1 MEKIIGKLLKKEKK
15 EKKIK
20 EVINE
25 KQTLKKEKHKDKQKF
40 VITFERNPSAIS
52 L

>member
-1 MEKIIGKLLKKEKK
+1 MEKNIGKPSKLLKKEKK
-15 EKKIK
+15 IK
-20 EVINE
+20 EATNE
-25 KQTLKKEKHKDKQKF
+25 KQRLKKEKDKQKF